1 MEGKD
6 EFLDHASSLLCLFPI
21 GRECCLIGIQ
31 LRMQAEE
38 PGSLQLRA
46 EKA

>member
-6 EFLDHASSLLCLFPI
+6 EFLDHASSLLCLFST
-21 GRECCLIGIQ
+21 GRQCCQTGIQ
-31 LRMQAEE
+31 RGTQAEE
-38 PGSLQLRA
+38 PGSLELCA